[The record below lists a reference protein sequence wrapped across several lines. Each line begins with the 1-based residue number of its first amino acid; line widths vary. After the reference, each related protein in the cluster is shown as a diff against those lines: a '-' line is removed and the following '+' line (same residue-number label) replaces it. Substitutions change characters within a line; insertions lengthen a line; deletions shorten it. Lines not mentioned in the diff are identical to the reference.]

1 MLWTVAAGIVF
12 SGLNTVMRAMA
23 QQLDP
28 LQTQFLR
35 HVFGL
40 LAMLPVVLR
49 LGIGR
54 YRPNGLNAQLGRGV
68 VHTVGI
74 SLWFIA
80 LPQLPLADVTAIGF
94 TGPIFIMLGAAWFF
108 GERMVAARWVAA
120 LIGFVGVLVV
130 VGPKLSGGG
139 GGYALVMLAASPVF
153 AASFLITKAMTRRDS
168 SSVIVVWQS
177 LTVTFFSAPLA
188 LLNWS
193 WPSGAQWGWFAV
205 AGVLGSLGHYFLT
218 RSFAAADISAT
229 QPIKFLDLVWA
240 SVMGLLVFGDRP
252 SVTSLAGGAVI
263 LASTIW
269 IARREARARSPA

>member
-54 YRPNGLNAQLGRGV
+54 YRPNGLNVQLARGV

-168 SSVIVVWQS
+168 PSVIVVWQS

-188 LLNWS
+188 LLDWS
-193 WPSGAQWGWFAV
+193 WPSATQWGWFAA

>member
-54 YRPNGLNAQLGRGV
+54 YRPNGLNVQLARGV

-94 TGPIFIMLGAAWFF
+94 TGPIFIMLGAALFF

-168 SSVIVVWQS
+168 PSVIVVWQS

-193 WPSGAQWGWFAV
+193 WPSATQWGWFAA

>member
-54 YRPNGLNAQLGRGV
+54 YRPNGLNVQLARGV

-168 SSVIVVWQS
+168 PSVIVVWQS

-193 WPSGAQWGWFAV
+193 WPSATQWGWFAA